1 MKLLNAIK
9 LNLDDDDDD
18 DDDDCLICVEWE
30 LGLLQLVH
38 ECE

>member
-9 LNLDDDDDD
+9 LNLDDDD

>member
-9 LNLDDDDDD
+9 LKLDDDD